1 MSTSKAAVVASA
13 LMGKVAS
20 IVGYIFGIF
29 SLMIII
35 VGITDLDSPGAFVA
49 VVFLLGVLAVS
60 VFLIVR
66 GIKIKRRI
74 KRFKQY
80 ISLISGAGMT
90 SVARIAGATT
100 HSVDFVIN
108 DLQRMI
114 DKKFFANA
122 TIDYQSG
129 EILIGGRAPG
139 AAAVA
144 QQVVTAEYE
153 YVSCSGC
160 GANNSKQKGLPDTC
174 DYCGSPI

>member
-1 MSTSKAAVVASA
+1 MSTSKAAVVASS
-13 LMGKVAS
+13 LMGKIAS

-35 VGITDLDSPGAFVA
+35 VGITDLDSPGAFGA

-90 SVARIAGATT
+90 SVASIAGATT
-100 HSVDFVIN
+100 HSVDFVSN

-122 TIDYQSG
+122 AIDYQSG

-139 AAAVA
+139 TAAVA

-153 YVSCSGC
+153 CVACSGC
-160 GANNSKQKGLPDTC
+160 GANNSKQKGLSDTC